1 MTKAEKTLVIE
12 ELAVKFEDSK
22 YFYVTD
28 CSELN
33 VETINKLRRT
43 CFAQDIQLK
52 VVKNSLIKKA
62 LEKASA
68 KNEENYEDIYGVL
81 KGASALMFTET
92 GNAPA
97 KLIKGFRTEEDKEKP
112 LLKAAFIESE
122 VYVGDEELDS
132 LINIKS
138 KEELIGDIVLLLES
152 PIKGLVG
159 ALQSGGNTI
168 TGLLKALEDRGEE

>member
-1 MTKAEKTLVIE
+1 M
-12 ELAVKFEDSK
+12 
-22 YFYVTD
+22 
-28 CSELN
+28 
-33 VETINKLRRT
+33 
-43 CFAQDIQLK
+43 
-52 VVKNSLIKKA
+52 
-62 LEKASA
+62 EKASA
-68 KNEENYEDIYGVL
+68 KNEQNYEDIYGVL

-97 KLIKGFRTEEDKEKP
+97 KLIKGFRTDEDKEKP

-122 VYVGDEELDS
+122 VYVGDEELES

-159 ALQSGGNTI
+159 ALQSGGSTI
-168 TGLLKALEDRGEE
+168 SGLLKALEDRDEE

>member
-12 ELAVKFEDSK
+12 ELAGKFADSK

-43 CFAQDIQLK
+43 CFEQDIQLK
-52 VVKNSLIKKA
+52 VVKNTLIKKA
-62 LEKASA
+62 LQKAA
-68 KNEENYEDIYGVL
+68 ETNEENYEDLFGVL

-97 KLIKGFRTEEDKEKP
+97 KLIKKFRENNEKP
-112 LLKAAFIESE
+112 VLKAAFVESE
-122 VYVGDEELDS
+122 VYVGDDQLES
-132 LINIKS
+132 LVSIKS
-138 KEELIGDIVLLLES
+138 KEELIGDVILLLQS
-152 PIKGLVG
+152 PIKNLVG
-159 ALQSGGNTI
+159 SLQSGGNTI
-168 TGLLKALEDRGEE
+168 SGLLKALETRG

>member
-12 ELAVKFEDSK
+12 ELAGKFADSK

-43 CFAQDIQLK
+43 CFEQDIQLK
-52 VVKNSLIKKA
+52 VVKNTLIKKA
-62 LEKASA
+62 LEKAA
-68 KNEENYEDIYGVL
+68 ETNEENYEDLFGVL

-97 KLIKGFRTEEDKEKP
+97 KLIKKFREDNEKP
-112 LLKAAFIESE
+112 LLKAAFVESE
-122 VYVGDEELDS
+122 VYVGDDQLES
-132 LINIKS
+132 LVSIKS
-138 KEELIGDIVLLLES
+138 KEELIGDIILLLES
-152 PIKGLVG
+152 PIKNVMGS
-159 ALQSGGNTI
+159 LQSGGNTI
-168 TGLLKALEDRGEE
+168 SGLLKALEARG